1 MPIMPPASRATTAV
15 VIARYDGT
23 ILRRTQANDDC
34 AGTRTTRDQHE
45 QNTSRACSSVQL
57 GGRWVKFRRQILGRH
72 VVPAE
77 GYGAP
82 VTEKRPRD
90 HRHQLHGEV

>member
-1 MPIMPPASRATTAV
+1 MPIMPPASRATIAV
-15 VIARYDGT
+15 VTPRYDGT

-57 GGRWVKFRRQILGRH
+57 GGRWFKFRRQVLGRPIH
-72 VVPAE
+72 KPC
-77 GYGAP
+77 
-82 VTEKRPRD
+82 TTNI
-90 HRHQLHGEV
+90 HLQF